1 MSRVT
6 QLLKQGGVLEQAIDG
21 FRFRPQQ
28 LEMAEAVSETLED
41 GGVLVCEA
49 GTGTGKTFAYL
60 IPALLS
66 GRKVVISTGTK
77 NLQDQL
83 YKRDLPG
90 IRKLAGKPL
99 KTALLKGRANYLCLQ
114 RMDSAT
120 FDRRAASP
128 AMASML
134 EEVRRWAGQ
143 TQHGDIAELSG
154 IAEGSA
160 VWPLVTSTIDNCL
173 GQDCPDYDS
182 CYLFEARRNAQ
193 EADLVVINHY
203 LLCAD
208 FALKQE
214 GFGEL
219 LPMADAFI
227 IDEAHQLPEIANQFF
242 GISFSDR
249 QLHELT
255 RDMRISYRQI
265 KMKQAGLIDCADA
278 VDKSSRDFRLL
289 FGMDERRGAWGELLQ
304 DEKLLPALDRTQAKL
319 GELIDALKLV
329 EGSDKAL
336 DSCLSRAKELA
347 GVLKRI
353 VNQEDGDDSIRW
365 FEITRLGYRLS
376 QTPLQIAD
384 AFQEQMHDHAP
395 AWIFTSATLAV
406 GDDFSHFMRQ
416 LGLDDDSRTEK
427 WDSPFDFQ
435 QQAMWY
441 VPKGLV
447 EPREREFVKR
457 VVDAALPVIQA
468 SGGRTFLLFTSY
480 RALNEA
486 ADLLKE
492 QLDYPLLIQGSK
504 PKNELL
510 EEFREAG
517 DAVLLG
523 TGSFWEG
530 VDVQGAALSVVII
543 DKLPFASPGDP
554 LLQARLDALKKQ
566 GRNPFM
572 EHQVP
577 QAVIALKQGA
587 GRLIRGE
594 SDTGVLMIC
603 DLRLLTKPY
612 GKVFIDA
619 MPPFSRSRELSD
631 ITGFIERN
639 YESTGD

>member
-28 LEMAEAVSETLED
+28 LEMSEAVSETLEE

-90 IRKLAGKPL
+90 IRELAGKPL

-154 IAEGSA
+154 IAEASA

-173 GQDCPDYDS
+173 GQDCPDFDS

-227 IDEAHQLPEIANQFF
+227 IDEAHQLPEIANHFF

-255 RDMRISYRQI
+255 RDMRIAYRQI

-289 FGMDERRGAWGELLQ
+289 LKIGAS
-304 DEKLLPALDRTQAKL
+304 
-319 GELIDALKLV
+319 LILYD
-329 EGSDKAL
+329 
-336 DSCLSRAKELA
+336 
-347 GVLKRI
+347 I
-353 VNQEDGDDSIRW
+353 
-365 FEITRLGYRLS
+365 
-376 QTPLQIAD
+376 
-384 AFQEQMHDHAP
+384 
-395 AWIFTSATLAV
+395 
-406 GDDFSHFMRQ
+406 
-416 LGLDDDSRTEK
+416 
-427 WDSPFDFQ
+427 
-435 QQAMWY
+435 
-441 VPKGLV
+441 
-447 EPREREFVKR
+447 
-457 VVDAALPVIQA
+457 
-468 SGGRTFLLFTSY
+468 
-480 RALNEA
+480 
-486 ADLLKE
+486 
-492 QLDYPLLIQGSK
+492 LI
-504 PKNELL
+504 
-510 EEFREAG
+510 
-517 DAVLLG
+517 
-523 TGSFWEG
+523 
-530 VDVQGAALSVVII
+530 
-543 DKLPFASPGDP
+543 
-554 LLQARLDALKKQ
+554 
-566 GRNPFM
+566 
-572 EHQVP
+572 
-577 QAVIALKQGA
+577 
-587 GRLIRGE
+587 LI
-594 SDTGVLMIC
+594 SDTYI
-603 DLRLLTKPY
+603 
-612 GKVFIDA
+612 
-619 MPPFSRSRELSD
+619 
-631 ITGFIERN
+631 
-639 YESTGD
+639 